1 MIKFIEQI
9 KSEEKEKYIKD
20 IQKNIN
26 FETYP
31 KVRDFILNNDL
42 YITNVKTGPI
52 ELEDKNATIVLD
64 NSQNRWFVL
73 CVDGKVEMLAKKNTL
88 IHTNLFS
95 YSKRDTSFNKKYKIS
110 KKDYLI
116 EYVDNIGANLSLALK
131 NYNDKIGKGKWEDEE
146 NEITSMFIHSTKDN
160 SILGYTY
167 NSDSF
172 SLCSIGK
179 NSNKRLDILN

>member
-9 KSEEKEKYIKD
+9 KSNDKEKYIKD

-26 FETYP
+26 FDVYP
-31 KVRDFILNNDL
+31 KIKEFILNNDL
-42 YITNVKTGPI
+42 YITNVKTNPI
-52 ELEDKNATIVLD
+52 EIKDKNATIILD

-88 IHTNLFS
+88 IHTDLFS
-95 YSKRDTSFNKKYKIS
+95 YSKRDSSFNKKYKII

-116 EYVDNIGANLSLALK
+116 EYVDNIGANLSLTLK
-131 NYNDKIGKGKWEDEE
+131 NYNDKIGKNKWENEE
-146 NEITSMFIHSTKDN
+146 KEIHSMFIHSTKDN

-167 NSDSF
+167 NSDNF

-179 NSNKRLDILN
+179 NSNKELNILN